1 MEDEHML
8 RELEGFLNENGDLKE
23 LIKHIIC

>member
-1 MEDEHML
+1 MEDERML
-8 RELEGFLNENGDLKE
+8 RDLEGFLSEHDDLKE

>member
-1 MEDEHML
+1 MEDERML
-8 RELEGFLNENGDLKE
+8 RELEGFLSENGDLKE